1 MRAGNSYQEYVG
13 KIGKLL
19 V

>member
-1 MRAGNSYQEYVG
+1 M

-19 V
+19 